1 MENNYLSIALN
12 DYEYALRSRYP
23 GFNNNIVSQYQQVCE
38 KLLKYVITC
47 AVPQSDLLRSR
58 NLKRLYDAVK
68 QEIVI
73 SRESELFLS
82 VLTDFYFDARYPGDD
97 FVNVSD
103 EDTDFAYKAM
113 VELHDAVVKWNE
125 DRETNRNILELL
137 TEGSSN
143 CTELDKEISVDAI
156 KNLKM
161 K

>member
-47 AVPQSDLLRSR
+47 AVPQSDLLRSH

-103 EDTDFAYKAM
+103 EDTDFAYKTM
-113 VELHDAVVKWNE
+113 VELRDAVVKWNE
-125 DRETNRNILELL
+125 DRETNRNVLELL
-137 TEGSSN
+137 NEGSSN
-143 CTELDKEISVDAI
+143 CTELDEKTSIDVI

>member
-47 AVPQSDLLRSR
+47 TVPQSDLLRSH
-58 NLKRLYDAVK
+58 NLKRLYDVVK

-103 EDTDFAYKAM
+103 EDTDFAYKTM
-113 VELHDAVVKWNE
+113 VELHDSVIKWNE
-125 DRETNRNILELL
+125 SKKSNRNLSELL
-137 TEGSSN
+137 NGKSSK
-143 CTELDKEISVDAI
+143 CIKSGEETILDAI
-156 KNLKM
+156 KNLDM
-161 K
+161 